1 MNRDAVVV
9 GAVRTPFA
17 RLDGELASVDAQA
30 LAAAVIRAL
39 TERLPA
45 SVGVDDVLMANATGP
60 GGNLAR
66 RAALD
71 AGCDVTVPGITLDR
85 QCSGGLDA
93 VTMACRLVQ
102 AGAGEVYIAGGTES
116 ATTSPLRAED
126 SPDVGARGRGF
137 FPRRAFSGGGW
148 EDPGMA
154 ESAEIIAWERAITRE
169 RQDSYAAA
177 SHAGAVAAAD
187 DGRLAREIVGVAT
200 GAGTVAHD
208 SCLRRTL
215 TADRLARMRPVT
227 RPDGTVTAGNAS
239 QIADGAAAVLVVSRR
254 VAELIG
260 GDGLVHR
267 DSTAVGVEPR
277 LCGLGAIAAV
287 ERLTKRNVAFD
298 PAATHVAMVE
308 AFASQMC
315 ATIDALGLDSARV
328 NVGGGAIALGHPWGA
343 SGAAQVVRLFY
354 TLQVGDDGL
363 ALAAVAG
370 GMGVAA
376 WFSRCAQ

>member
-1 MNRDAVVV
+1 MNDAVVV

-17 RLDGELASVDAQA
+17 RLDGELAPVDALA
-30 LAAAVIRAL
+30 LAAAVIRGL

-154 ESAEIIAWERAITRE
+154 ESAEIIARERAITRE

-287 ERLTKRNVAFD
+287 DRLTERNVAFD